1 MQDEFD
7 KIQSKLDKL
16 DNRLD
21 SIDVTLA
28 KQEVSLSEHIRRT
41 RLNEES
47 IEILKTQITPI
58 SNHVHLMSILGK
70 VFLAVTCSSGFYL
83 MMEKLFR

>member
-47 IEILKTQITPI
+47 IEILKNQMTPI
-58 SNHVHLMSILGK
+58 SNHVHLMSIFGK
-70 VFLAVTCSSGFYL
+70 IFLAIVCSSGFYIVL
-83 MMEKLFR
+83 EKLLR

>member
-21 SIDVTLA
+21 SIDITLA

-41 RLNEES
+41 KINEES
-47 IEILKTQITPI
+47 IEILKNQINPI

-70 VFLAVTCSSGFYL
+70 IFLAVVCSSGFYVVV
-83 MMEKLFR
+83 EKLFR